1 MPPSVDDYYSLLAR
15 AASVLENNT
24 AEARQEL
31 YDRARAALKAE
42 FGKLDPPP
50 SDKEAL
56 QERLK
61 LDFAIHDFEM
71 GRLSPAEA
79 ADPAHPGP
87 SEDQSG
93 AEQPS
98 APPPSPR

>member
-15 AASVLENNT
+15 AASVLENGT

-42 FGKLDPPP
+42 FEKLDPPP
-50 SDKEAL
+50 SDTNVL

-61 LDFAIHDFEM
+61 LDYAIHDFELRT
-71 GRLSPAEA
+71 GVPI
-79 ADPAHPGP
+79 DCGH
-87 SEDQSG
+87 
-93 AEQPS
+93 
-98 APPPSPR
+98 

>member
-1 MPPSVDDYYSLLAR
+1 MPPSVGDYYSLLAR
-15 AASVLENNT
+15 AASVLENGT

-42 FGKLDPPP
+42 FAKLDPPP

-61 LDFAIHDFEM
+61 LDFAIHDFELRRSVSIDC
-71 GRLSPAEA
+71 G
-79 ADPAHPGP
+79 H
-87 SEDQSG
+87 
-93 AEQPS
+93 
-98 APPPSPR
+98 